1 MKTTFTEAEIIAGCV
16 RNERAFQ
23 EILYRQHFAVMM
35 QMCLR
40 YANGDRERAFEILND
55 GFLRVFKKI
64 NTFEGKGSLQGW
76 IRKLVFH
83 AISDYFKANRQYITS
98 VVLEEND
105 VSEPQNDVYT
115 EGGGNSNH
123 SALGQLYF
131 EDLLKLVDTLP
142 PATREVF
149 RLYAIEGYTHFEISE
164 RLNISVGTSKW
175 HLSNAREKLKA
186 MIEDNSKMR
195 LII

>member
-1 MKTTFTEAEIIAGCV
+1 MKTAFTEAEIIAGCA

-40 YANGDRERAFEILND
+40 YTNGDKDRAFEILND

-64 NTFEGKGSLQGW
+64 HLYEAKGSLQGW
-76 IRKLVFH
+76 IRRLIFH
-83 AISDYFKANRQYITS
+83 AISDYFKSNNRYLSS
-98 VVLEEND
+98 VVLEEQD
-105 VSEPQNDVYT
+105 AHDALHT
-115 EGGGNSNH
+115 EGGHHNSPPI
-123 SALGQLYF
+123 LGQLYF
-131 EDLLKLVDTLP
+131 EDLLKMVDRLP

-149 RLYAIEGYTHFEISE
+149 QLYAIEGFTHPEISE
-164 RLNISVGTSKW
+164 QLNISVGTSKW
-175 HLSNAREKLKA
+175 HLSAAREKLKL
-186 MIEDNSKMR
+186 MINENSVKR

>member
-1 MKTTFTEAEIIAGCV
+1 
-16 RNERAFQ
+16 
-23 EILYRQHFAVMM
+23 
-35 QMCLR
+35 MCLR

-105 VSEPQNDVYT
+105 FKEPQNDVYT

-186 MIEDNSKMR
+186 MIEHNSKMR